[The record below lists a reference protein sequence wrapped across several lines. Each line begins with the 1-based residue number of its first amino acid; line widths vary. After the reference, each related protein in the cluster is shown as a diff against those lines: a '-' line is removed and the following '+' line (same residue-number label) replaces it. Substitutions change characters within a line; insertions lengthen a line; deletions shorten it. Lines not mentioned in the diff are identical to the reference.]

1 MRKGA
6 ESMPGERS
14 DPLTSSSQ
22 GAVGL
27 TSGEMPT
34 LPPQLRLQCYSLIIV
49 FIAALNEESKHL
61 PLVSVL
67 IHEASSQTAPFI
79 MSRLL
84 FCDFFSP
91 F

>member
-1 MRKGA
+1 MRKGP
-6 ESMPGERS
+6 ESMPRERL

-22 GAVGL
+22 GAAGL

-34 LPPQLRLQCYSLIIV
+34 LPPQSCLRCSSLIT
-49 FIAALNEESKHL
+49 FFTAALNEDSKHL

-67 IHEASSQTAPFI
+67 IREASSQTAPFI